1 MNIKMAKH
9 PNPQFERKDIEI
21 LNGEWDFGFQ
31 KAKMRFK
38 FSKDENRGKE
48 FLQMIEY
55 PYEMNIFTH
64 KINVPFCIESELSGI
79 GYTGFVNMVWYR
91 KKFEIK
97 ETNKRVFLHFGAA
110 DHLTTV
116 FVNQK
121 FVGRHKG
128 GYTPFRFDITD
139 FVFDG
144 DDNELFVLCE
154 DDVKNP
160 FVIRGKQSEW
170 KKSHG
175 CDYTRTTGI
184 WQSVYLEYV
193 PVNHIEKFK
202 IYPDHKNG
210 LVTINFSLKGKEN
223 LTCEAFYD
231 GKAVGK
237 VEFKDACGNEIIQM
251 KLDETHLWEVQN
263 GRLYDLEI
271 TFGEDKVYTYFGLR
285 NVRLDGYKFL
295 INEKSV
301 FQRLVLDQGFYKK
314 GIYTAPS
321 DEDLIN
327 DIKISMDLGFN
338 GARLHQKVFDP
349 KFLYYAD
356 QLGYLVWGE
365 YANWGLDYSNP
376 MSVDVFL
383 NEWKEA
389 IERDFN
395 HPALIG
401 WCPFNETWDYKKRK
415 QYDPLLAT
423 VYDYTKAVDSTRP
436 CIDTSGNF
444 HVKTDIYD
452 LHDYSYDVDFFKKNY
467 DRFMT
472 ENYLYEHVLVDNP
485 GRQKYNGEPV
495 FISEYGGIKW
505 VSDESIKSWGY
516 GEDVK
521 TPEEFAQR
529 YVGLTD
535 VIMSNYK
542 MFGFCYTQLY
552 DIEQEQNGLYT
563 YDREKKFDDKIYD
576 RIIAVN
582 TQIAAIEKENE

>member
-1 MNIKMAKH
+1 MNFKVTNH
-9 PNPQFERKDIEI
+9 PNPQFERKNIEI
-21 LNGEWDFGFQ
+21 LNGKWDFGFQ
-31 KAKMRFK
+31 KAKYGFK
-38 FSKDENRGKE
+38 FSVDEKRAVEIRNKN
-48 FLQMIEY
+48 EY
-55 PYEMNIFTH
+55 TH
-64 KINVPFCIESELSGI
+64 KINVPFCVESELSDI
-79 GYTGFVNMVWYR
+79 QYKDFINMVWYKR
-91 KKFEIK
+91 IVEIK
-97 ETNKRVFLHFGAA
+97 KDGNRVHLCFGAA

-116 FVNQK
+116 LVNGK
-121 FVGRHKG
+121 LAGRHKG
-128 GYTPFRFDITD
+128 GYTSFRFDITD
-139 FVFDG
+139 LAVDG
-144 DDNELFVLCE
+144 ENEIFVLCE

-170 KKSHG
+170 KKSHA

-184 WQSVYLEYV
+184 WQSVYIEYV
-193 PVNHIEKFK
+193 PQNYIENFK

-210 LVTINFSLKGKEN
+210 LVTINFNLKGIAD
-223 LTCEAFYD
+223 LTCEAFFD
-231 GKAVGK
+231 GKSVGK
-237 VEFKDACGNEIIQM
+237 STFVDASDNAIMQI
-251 KLDETHLWEVQN
+251 KLQETHLWEVGN
-263 GRLYDLEI
+263 GQLYDLEI
-271 TFGEDKVYTYFGLR
+271 TFGEDKVYSYFGLR

-321 DEDLIN
+321 DEDLMK
-327 DIKISMDLGFN
+327 DIELSMALGFN

-349 KFLYYAD
+349 RFLYFCD
-356 QLGYLVWGE
+356 KMGYIVWGE

-376 MSVDVFL
+376 KSVDVFL
-383 NEWKEA
+383 KEWGEA
-389 IERDFN
+389 LQRDFN
-395 HPALIG
+395 HPSIIG
-401 WCPFNETWDYKKRK
+401 WCPFNETWDYKGRH

-423 VYDYTKAVDSTRP
+423 VYDYTKAVDNTRP

-444 HVKTDIYD
+444 HVKTDIFD
-452 LHDYSYDVDFFKKNY
+452 LHDYSYDVEFFKKNY

-472 ENYLYEHVLVDNP
+472 EDYLYQHVLVENK
-485 GRQKYNGEPV
+485 GRQEYKGEPV

-521 TPEEFAQR
+521 TPEEFADR

-535 VIMSNYK
+535 VILSNYK

-563 YDREKKFDDKIYD
+563 YDREKKFDDAIYD
-576 RIIAVN
+576 RIIAIN
-582 TQIAAIEKENE
+582 TKVAEIEK

>member
-1 MNIKMAKH
+1 MNFAVSNH
-9 PNPQFERKDIEI
+9 PNPQFERKNIEI
-21 LNGEWDFGFQ
+21 LNGQWDFGFQ
-31 KAKMRFK
+31 KAKLGFK
-38 FSKDENRGKE
+38 FSTDEQRAIEMRNKN
-48 FLQMIEY
+48 EY
-55 PYEMNIFTH
+55 PH
-64 KINVPFCIESELSGI
+64 KINVPFCVESELSGI
-79 GYTGFVNMVWYR
+79 QYKDFINMVWY
-91 KKFEIK
+91 KKNIEIK
-97 ETNKRVFLHFGAA
+97 KNGNRVFLCFGAA

-116 FVNQK
+116 LVNGK
-121 FVGRHKG
+121 LAGRHKG
-128 GYTPFRFDITD
+128 GYTSFRFDITD
-139 FVFDG
+139 LAVDG
-144 DDNELFVLCE
+144 ENEIFVLCE
-154 DDVKNP
+154 DDVKNQ

-170 KKSHG
+170 KKSHA

-193 PVNHIEKFK
+193 PQNYIKNFK

-210 LVTINFSLKGKEN
+210 LVTINFNLKGKET
-223 LTCEAFYD
+223 LSCEAFFD
-231 GKAVGK
+231 GNSVGK
-237 VEFKDACGNEIIQM
+237 STFVDASDNAVMQL
-251 KLDETHLWEVQN
+251 KLDEIHLWEVGN
-263 GRLYDLEI
+263 GQLYDIEI
-271 TFGEDKVYTYFGLR
+271 TFGEDKVYSYFGLR

-321 DEDLIN
+321 DEDLMK
-327 DIKISMDLGFN
+327 DIELSMALGFN

-349 KFLYYAD
+349 RFLYFCD
-356 QLGYLVWGE
+356 KMGYIVWGE

-376 MSVDVFL
+376 KSVDVFL
-383 NEWKEA
+383 KEWGEA

-395 HPALIG
+395 HPSIIG
-401 WCPFNETWDYKKRK
+401 WCPFNETWNYKGRP
-415 QYDPLLAT
+415 QYDPLLST
-423 VYDYTKAVDSTRP
+423 VYDYTKAVDNTRP

-444 HVKTDIYD
+444 HVKTDIFD
-452 LHDYSYDVDFFKKNY
+452 LHDYSYDVEFFKKNY

-472 ENYLYEHVLVDNP
+472 EDYLYQHVLVENG
-485 GRQKYNGEPV
+485 GRQTYRGEPV

-521 TPEEFAQR
+521 TPEEFADR

-535 VIMSNYK
+535 VILSNYK

-563 YDREKKFDDKIYD
+563 YDREKKFDDAIYD
-576 RIIAVN
+576 RIIAIN
-582 TQIAAIEKENE
+582 TKVAEIEK